1 MIFEGDEE
9 NGKMIKHCS
18 RKKFV
23 VFPPIART
31 FNFHVTLL
39 TIITNWMAVAV
50 KYEEK
55 TI

>member
-1 MIFEGDEE
+1 MKKM
-9 NGKMIKHCS
+9 GKSLNIA
-18 RKKFV
+18 REKKFV